1 MGFKESKIFSL
12 NSIAKEIE
20 DFWDKNDIFIKSSNR
35 ENRESFV
42 FFEGPPSANGK
53 PGIHH
58 VMARTIKDAFC
69 RYKTIKGFNVKRK
82 AGWDTHGLPVELGV
96 EKELGISKDDIGNK
110 ISVSEYNRACKEA
123 VMKYT
128 SDWESLTKEMGYW
141 IDMSD
146 PYVTFK
152 SKYMESVWWIIKDIY
167 LNTMKFNLLGQR
179 ILLSKSL
186 QRLGMIT
193 MVIKSGHKMLQSHIK
208 I

>member
-1 MGFKESKIFSL
+1 MGFKESKNFSL

-20 DFWDKNDIFIKSSNR
+20 DFWAKNDVFIKSSNR
-35 ENRESFV
+35 NNRESFV

-110 ISVSEYNRACKEA
+110 ISVTEYNL
-123 VMKYT
+123 
-128 SDWESLTKEMGYW
+128 SL
-141 IDMSD
+141 I
-146 PYVTFK
+146 
-152 SKYMESVWWIIKDIY
+152 
-167 LNTMKFNLLGQR
+167 
-179 ILLSKSL
+179 
-186 QRLGMIT
+186 
-193 MVIKSGHKMLQSHIK
+193 HI
-208 I
+208 